1 MVPVSSGTYF
11 GQSMTANDIY
21 TIAGNG
27 TGGYLGDGGV
37 ATATEL
43 NIPEG
48 VAIDSAGNVYIADS
62 GNNRIRMVPFSS
74 GTYFG
79 QSMIA
84 NDIHTIAG
92 GGTGG
97 LNDGGP
103 ATAAELNHPEGL
115 ALDKTGN
122 LYFADTLFNRIRF
135 INNVPSV
142 PSAPISVV
150 ASTISSMPALSLS
163 WLAPYSNG
171 DSTIT
176 DYIVG
181 TNDLTTLT
189 SANVD
194 TKSSLTTYTVTGLTA
209 KDNYDFTVSA
219 LNSSGEGP
227 VSNPSNIV
235 IPINSP
241 GAPTGLLATAS
252 NSSANVSWAAPND
265 EGSPIISYT
274 VTASPGGATIS
285 VPGNLTTGSI
295 TGLANGVD
303 YTFTVTATNSVG
315 TGPAS
320 TASNP
325 VMPTPGNGFTSLT
338 PVRILDTRSNSGYFG
353 EGQTLG
359 GDGSITLQI
368 TGQNGVPINATS
380 VVLNVTVTST
390 NGSSY
395 LVVYPAGS
403 TKPDTSSLNWTN
415 GQTVANLVEVPIG
428 ANGQVT
434 IYNFYGSTDVVA
446 DLEGYVAPVGQ
457 GVGLYNPVTP
467 TRACDTRVGSN
478 TSCSGSTLGPNNT
491 VTLNMSGN
499 YSIPASGVSSV
510 VLNVTATNTKS
521 LGYFVCYPG
530 GLQTTTTSCLNFSTG
545 ETVANEVIVPLGING
560 QVSFKSPVAAADLI
574 VDVVGYFTDS
584 TNLSATGMTFVPLSP
599 SRIFDTRSNSGF
611 QGQGETLAPGATI
624 NVIVANQGGLP
635 QSITKVAVANITA
648 TNTNGLG
655 YLVVYPS
662 GTTKPDTST
671 LNWSGPGESVAN
683 SAAVTLGS
691 NGEITITNGGL
702 HRLM

>member
-1 MVPVSSGTYF
+1 MTANDIYTIAGGGMGGLNDGGPATVAELNYPIDVALDKTGNLCIADTLNNRIRMVPVSSGTYF
-11 GQSMTANDIY
+11 GQSMTVNDIY
-21 TIAGNG
+21 
-27 TGGYLGDGGV
+27 
-37 ATATEL
+37 
-43 NIPEG
+43 
-48 VAIDSAGNVYIADS
+48 
-62 GNNRIRMVPFSS
+62 
-74 GTYFG
+74 
-79 QSMIA
+79 
-84 NDIHTIAG
+84 TIAG

-97 LNDGGP
+97 LGDGGP

-303 YTFTVTATNSVG
+303 HTFTVTATNSVG

-499 YSIPASGVSSV
+499 YSTPTSGVSSV

-560 QVSFKSPVAAADLI
+560 QVSFKSPVAAGDLI

>member
-1 MVPVSSGTYF
+1 
-11 GQSMTANDIY
+11 MTANDIY

-62 GNNRIRMVPFSS
+62 GNNRIRMVPVSS

-303 YTFTVTATNSVG
+303 HTFTVTATNSVG

-380 VVLNVTVTST
+380 VVLNVTVTNT

-530 GLQTTTTSCLNFSTG
+530 DFKQLQ
-545 ETVANEVIVPLGING
+545 
-560 QVSFKSPVAAADLI
+560 Q
-574 VDVVGYFTDS
+574 
-584 TNLSATGMTFVPLSP
+584 
-599 SRIFDTRSNSGF
+599 
-611 QGQGETLAPGATI
+611 
-624 NVIVANQGGLP
+624 
-635 QSITKVAVANITA
+635 AV
-648 TNTNGLG
+648 
-655 YLVVYPS
+655 
-662 GTTKPDTST
+662 
-671 LNWSGPGESVAN
+671 
-683 SAAVTLGS
+683 
-691 NGEITITNGGL
+691 
-702 HRLM
+702 